1 MKASDWIK
9 VTDSLPELGE
19 DVLVSG
25 SFDGIDDTD
34 QWFTHR
40 TDDSG
45 VLTDSNGFAIYSELT
60 KITHWMRI
68 VPPKGGGKEQKKV
81 NIHPAITNVLTV
93 TNYSNLMSSVTSR
106 DKNKEFEEIT
116 DRLNRLYTKKNA
128 AYDNSFSKTFN
139 SLGIISAVTRIG
151 DKYNRLENLV
161 KNSNIDNLGESI
173 EDTLMDL
180 ASYSIMTLM
189 ELNKASN

>member
-9 VTDSLPELGE
+9 VTDKLPEKDEYVLCATKNGKYLINSVYEDCYGKVLGSKE
-19 DVLVSG
+19 WRGTTSIKE
-25 SFDGIDDTD
+25 S
-34 QWFTHR
+34 
-40 TDDSG
+40 
-45 VLTDSNGFAIYSELT
+45 
-60 KITHWMRI
+60 ITHWMPI
-68 VPPKGGGKEQKKV
+68 IPPKKAEKQEKV
-81 NIHPAITNVLTV
+81 SMHPIIANLPTV
-93 TNYSNLMSSVTSR
+93 KNYSKLMSSVTSR
-106 DKNKEFEEIT
+106 DRNKEFEEIT
-116 DRLNRLYTKKNA
+116 DKLNTLYAKKNA

-139 SLGIISAVTRIG
+139 SLGIISAVTRIS

-189 ELNKASN
+189 ELNKESN

>member
-1 MKASDWIK
+1 MKAKDWIK
-9 VTDSLPELGE
+9 VTDSLPELE
-19 DVLVSG
+19 EIVFVSG
-25 SFDGIDDTD
+25 SFEGMDDI
-34 QWFTHR
+34 QWFTYR
-40 TDDSG
+40 TDNNI
-45 VLTDSNGFAIYSELT
+45 VLTDSNGFALDDEKE

-68 VPPKGGGKEQKKV
+68 VPPKEEEKQKKV
-81 NIHPAITNVLTV
+81 STHPIIANLPTV
-93 TNYSNLMSSVTSR
+93 KNYSNLMSSITSR
-106 DKNKEFEEIT
+106 DRNKEFEEIT
-116 DRLNRLYTKKNA
+116 DKLNTLYAKKNA

>member
-1 MKASDWIK
+1 MKAKDWIK
-9 VTDSLPELGE
+9 VTDRLPEKDEYVLCATKNGKYVLNSMYEPKDCYGKVLGSKE
-19 DVLVSG
+19 WRGNTNIKES
-25 SFDGIDDTD
+25 
-34 QWFTHR
+34 
-40 TDDSG
+40 
-45 VLTDSNGFAIYSELT
+45 
-60 KITHWMRI
+60 ITHWMPI
-68 VPPKGGGKEQKKV
+68 TPPKEGEKQKKMS
-81 NIHPAITNVLTV
+81 IHPAIANILTV

-106 DKNKEFEEIT
+106 DRNKEFEEIT
-116 DRLNRLYTKKNA
+116 DKLNSLYTKKNA